1 MSDIKRKLTDTY
13 ELHNGVHIP
22 CLGYGT
28 WQTPNGQVAE
38 EVVKEAL
45 GIGYRLIDCA
55 ACYGNEKSVGK
66 GLKESG
72 VSREEIFVTSKL
84 WNTERGYEKTIA
96 AFEKTR
102 EELQLEYL
110 DLYLIHWPAN
120 ALQFSN
126 WKEINVDTWKAM
138 IDLYKAGKVRA
149 IGVSNFMPHHLESL
163 MEMEIQPMVDQ
174 IEFHPGYMQPEAVEF
189 CKNNGIVVEAWAPLG
204 TGRMLQNPTLQ
215 EIAKRYDRS
224 VAQICLRWCIQNQ
237 VLPLPKSVTPSRIQ
251 ENSQVFD
258 FEIKKEDMETINGMT
273 GLGANLMHP
282 DVVMF

>member
-1 MSDIKRKLTDTY
+1 MIKELTDTY
-13 ELHNGVHIP
+13 QLHNGVQIP

-28 WQTPNGQVAE
+28 WQTPDGQVAE
-38 EVVKEAL
+38 EAVKEAL
-45 GIGYRLIDCA
+45 RLGYRLIDCA

-66 GLKESG
+66 GIKESG
-72 VSREEIFVTSKL
+72 VLREEIFVTSKL
-84 WNTERGYEKTIA
+84 WNTERGYKKTIA

-120 ALQFSN
+120 ALQFEN
-126 WKEINVDTWKAM
+126 WVEINVDTWRAM

-149 IGVSNFMPHHLESL
+149 IGVSNFMPHHLEPL
-163 MEMEIQPMVDQ
+163 MEMEVVPMVDQ
-174 IEFHPGYMQPEAVEF
+174 IEFHPGYMQSEAVEY

-204 TGRMLQNPTLQ
+204 TGRMLQNPILQ
-215 EIAKRYDRS
+215 EFAKRYDRS

-237 VLPLPKSVTPSRIQ
+237 VLPLPKSVTPSRIR

-258 FEIKKEDMETINGMT
+258 FEIEKEDMGTINRMT